1 MSRTSWILVA
11 LLLLGACGYL
21 LVRTEGLAR
30 DLDALE
36 RVQRLPNAAILR
48 AGAPPAAPASAPGPE
63 LVGSHAPPADE
74 ARMDRLE
81 RQLEGL
87 LGRLKQREKSWE
99 ELQEL
104 VAELSRTRQAAN
116 EQAAVG
122 SSRNI
127 ISALAQAQQA
137 AKADED
143 QDGTGEYMGFLELS
157 GAAAGR
163 MAGALVPPVLS
174 RAFQVLNQNGEVLRN
189 GYLYRLYLPDAR
201 GAGVG
206 EPVTG
211 FRLGQVDPDLAE
223 TTWCIYAWPEQYGKT
238 GTRTFFTNQGGDVLA
253 TDAPAYSGTGKGPPP
268 DAAFVPAHRGTITGA
283 VAFSVAA
290 CDGNVWKQVN

>member
-30 DLDALE
+30 DLDALQ

-48 AGAPPAAPASAPGPE
+48 AGAPPAAPVSAPGPE

-74 ARMDRLE
+74 GRMDRLE

-87 LGRLKQREKSWE
+87 LGRLKQREASWE
-99 ELQEL
+99 ALEEL
-104 VAELSRTRQAAN
+104 VGELRGARQAAN
-116 EQAAVG
+116 EAAAVAT
-122 SSRNI
+122 SRNV
-127 ISALAQAQQA
+127 ISALAQSQQS

-143 QDGTGEYMGFLELS
+143 QDGTGEYAGFLELS

-163 MAGALVPPVLS
+163 MAGVLVPPVLS

-189 GYLYRLYLPDAR
+189 GYLYRIYLPDAR

-206 EPVTG
+206 EPATG
-211 FRLGQVDPDLAE
+211 YRLGQVDPDLAE
-223 TTWCIYAWPEQYGKT
+223 TTWCVYAWPEQYGKT
-238 GTRTFFTNQGGDVLA
+238 GTRTFFVNQGGDTLA
-253 TDAPAYSGTGKGPPP
+253 TDAPAYSGSGHGPDA
-268 DAAFVPAHRGTITGA
+268 DAAFQPSHRGGIVGLPAVGGVGA
-283 VAFSVAA
+283 
-290 CDGNVWKQVN
+290 DGNVWKQVN